1 MTCPCQGLTRNAYI
15 PVRGPPAPSQIM
27 RGHIGLVSSA
37 TAFFKDIR
45 RVVVGSRDRDRTH
58 IRDVQKGALVGRSCA
73 RHVQRVID
81 TKLENAPLR
90 VLDAHTGR
98 LCTREAQISTFIESV
113 EYEKLLNVSVMY
125 PSLRTVAT
133 KQVVASFFSWVML
146 SHRWE
151 SGELLLHDIQDK
163 VVYDLNPVGT
173 VGKVQMFCKVARN
186 AGYRCAWVDTC
197 CIDQNNNF
205 EVQRSVNSMFVWYR
219 HSALTIVY
227 MSDVPPSSMSGALAS
242 SAWNTRGW
250 TIQEFL
256 ASLVVL
262 FYRADWSLYLDD
274 HSPNHKESVTIMQEL
289 EYSTGIKCTGAHC
302 LPSGHGRCTRE
313 TAMGVNTCH
322 DVGGRHCVLI
332 VRHLPHPSSYS
343 LRRDETKCAWSALT
357 RDRCSVG
364 RHRCP

>member
-1 MTCPCQGLTRNAYI
+1 MTCPCQGLTRNVHI
-15 PVRGPPAPSQIM
+15 PIRRPSAPTQIM

-45 RVVVGSRDRDRTH
+45 RVVVGSRERS
-58 IRDVQKGALVGRSCA
+58 RDVQKGALVGRSCA
-73 RHVQRVID
+73 RHIQRVID
-81 TKLENAPLR
+81 AKLANAPLR
-90 VLDAHTGR
+90 VLDTYTGR
-98 LCTREAQISTFIESV
+98 LCSREAQISTFIESV
-113 EYEKLLNVSVMY
+113 EYEKLLYVSIMY

-163 VVYDLNPVGT
+163 VVYELNPVGT

-186 AGYRCAWVDTC
+186 AGYRWAWVDTC
-197 CIDQNNNF
+197 CIDQNDNF
-205 EVQRSVNSMFVWYR
+205 EVQRSVKSMFVWYR

-262 FYRADWSLYLDD
+262 FYRADRSLYLDD

-289 EYSTGIKCTGAHC
+289 EYSTGINA
-302 LPSGHGRCTRE
+302 R
-313 TAMGVNTCH
+313 A
-322 DVGGRHCVLI
+322 LI
-332 VRHLPHPSSYS
+332 AFHPSVPWITLWGVIHCGYPPGPNEGQLSMGGYGGYP
-343 LRRDETKCAWSALT
+343 LPGKPAW
-357 RDRCSVG
+357 
-364 RHRCP
+364 

>member
-1 MTCPCQGLTRNAYI
+1 
-15 PVRGPPAPSQIM
+15 
-27 RGHIGLVSSA
+27 
-37 TAFFKDIR
+37 
-45 RVVVGSRDRDRTH
+45 
-58 IRDVQKGALVGRSCA
+58 
-73 RHVQRVID
+73 
-81 TKLENAPLR
+81 
-90 VLDAHTGR
+90 
-98 LCTREAQISTFIESV
+98 
-113 EYEKLLNVSVMY
+113 MY

-163 VVYDLNPVGT
+163 VVYELNPVGT

-186 AGYRCAWVDTC
+186 AGYRWAWVDTC
-197 CIDQNNNF
+197 CIDQNDNF
-205 EVQRSVNSMFVWYR
+205 EVQRSVKSMFVWYR

-262 FYRADWSLYLDD
+262 FYRADRSLYLDD

-289 EYSTGIKCTGAHC
+289 EYSTGINA
-302 LPSGHGRCTRE
+302 R
-313 TAMGVNTCH
+313 A
-322 DVGGRHCVLI
+322 LI
-332 VRHLPHPSSYS
+332 AFHPSVPWITLWGVIHCGYPPGPNEGQLSMGGYGGYP
-343 LRRDETKCAWSALT
+343 LPGKPAW
-357 RDRCSVG
+357 
-364 RHRCP
+364 